1 MTGNP
6 SGITNPISMTTTA
19 STARSDMLAV
29 SKFFDSGNTQ
39 KMPPKRIEPATEKVG
54 LRGIEPTTSLLLI
67 RRSSR
72 LTTVVKTCV
81 KSEKQIIYKVHK
93 HVRPHGWQRSACRSG
108 GAALQKGS
116 TVQKSWTHRLPVA
129 YIWKKT
135 HKTMNK
141 IFKIIYGN
149 STKLISK
156 LTIDGMPKLAADCQ
170 DPETFLSWYLDY
182 RGWTAIQGV
191 TMYIIGPLPPRPGTD
206 PAKPD
211 LRTSWDAKNC

>member
-19 STARSDMLAV
+19 STARSDMIAV

-39 KMPPKRIEPATEKVG
+39 KMPPKRIEPATEKTR
-54 LRGIEPTTSLLLI
+54 LRGFEPMTSDLTILLI
-67 RRSSR
+67 NRISHSGT
-72 LTTVVKTCV
+72 LVKTCEL
-81 KSEKQIIYKVHK
+81 SEKQIIYKVHK

-170 DPETFLSWYLDY
+170 DPETGL
-182 RGWTAIQGV
+182 V
-191 TMYIIGPLPPRPGTD
+191 LPGRCLVVEEVD
-206 PAKPD
+206 
-211 LRTSWDAKNC
+211 R

>member
-29 SKFFDSGNTQ
+29 SKFFDSGNKQ
-39 KMPPKRIEPATEKVG
+39 KMPPKRLEPATAQKG
-54 LRGIEPTTSLLLI
+54 AQRGIEPRTSLFKVPYSI
-67 RRSSR
+67 H
-72 LTTVVKTCV
+72 LTTIAKTLV
-81 KSEKQIIYKVHK
+81 HNEKQTIYKMHK
-93 HVRPHGWQRSACRSG
+93 HVRRHGWPRSACRSG

-156 LTIDGMPKLAADCQ
+156 LTIDVPCQ
-170 DPETFLSWYLDY
+170 NSPRIAKIQKHSY
-182 RGWTAIQGV
+182 RGT
-191 TMYIIGPLPPRPGTD
+191 
-206 PAKPD
+206 
-211 LRTSWDAKNC
+211 